1 MPASKETKHQR
12 QDETAHHHGHIW
24 EWPMAIGILLIAAGA
39 FALFATVLTSLVS
52 VVYLGV
58 LLLVVG
64 ILEIISAFRAGR
76 SGPFLVYFL
85 AGSLAHVVGALF
97 LYRPLVSLSSLT
109 LLIAGYLFASGLF
122 RGVTSIMD
130 RYPRWGWDVAY
141 AIVALA
147 LGAVVVAEWPF
158 SSFWVLGAVVAA
170 EIIARG
176 VTLVA
181 ASWVL
186 RDFEQRHGGF
196 PGSSTAA

>member
-85 AGSLAHVVGALF
+85 AGSLALVVGALF

-158 SSFWVLGAVVAA
+158 SSFWVLGA
-170 EIIARG
+170 
-176 VTLVA
+176 
-181 ASWVL
+181 SWVL